1 MKENAA
7 RKLAPEQTLTPTH
20 PAPKAAV
27 KPKPKT
33 PWRTQRFKLG
43 GEPRQKSWLDLVR

>member
-7 RKLAPEQTLTPTH
+7 RKLDPESAPTH
-20 PAPKAAV
+20 PAPKPV
-27 KPKPKT
+27 GKPKPKT